1 MNNLQNKNTFTSL
14 ELVEQIDKQK
24 DLDLVAKF
32 IINSKIP
39 FEQFFNILM
48 EIYYDLDLSESML
61 NKINTLLY
69 CSELTKVNKNFSY
82 LAFMFSYM
90 LKHDKNNYNLSNKP
104 HQQLVNKIIN
114 NFNKIFPKYTYITK
128 EKYIGNGFRVDI
140 LAKDENNTPVL
151 IEVKT
156 NNESPLKQLNL
167 YKNYFQNPI
176 LVAFGNFSKNC
187 IEDLLKNSIEV
198 YPMIESEEMRTN
210 IALVGGTENE

>member
-90 LKHDKNNYNLSNKP
+90 LK
-104 HQQLVNKIIN
+104 
-114 NFNKIFPKYTYITK
+114 
-128 EKYIGNGFRVDI
+128 IGRASCRERV
-140 LAKDENNTPVL
+140 
-151 IEVKT
+151 
-156 NNESPLKQLNL
+156 
-167 YKNYFQNPI
+167 
-176 LVAFGNFSKNC
+176 
-187 IEDLLKNSIEV
+187 
-198 YPMIESEEMRTN
+198 
-210 IALVGGTENE
+210 